1 MRIWTW
7 VGGILPLAIA
17 VCAMLPADSYAAS
30 AADLPAI
37 EAYGMLPT
45 VDGAHLSP
53 DGSMVAFLSSAQGRR
68 CLIVHHLDDEKQKP
82 NALCPGVFEVR
93 WFAWKTNSRLLMGI
107 YRSTPYLGR
116 LITESHLIAMNIDG
130 SGDKL
135 LLEARQG
142 RMINFNTDNVLDF
155 LPDDPD
161 HILMTVDTTSTM
173 FPDVIKV
180 DVNSGDIQTV
190 VSSRDRIM
198 RWYTDGKGQPRLG
211 FGILGR
217 KKSGFLY
224 QDEGGS
230 DFAEIEGA
238 DAIGESGFLPLGF
251 SDKPGVIYVLSNHE
265 TGRNCIY
272 LYDVKNKTVLDRYA
286 SEPDTDVESLIWSHG
301 RAIGYS
307 YSDDSHRQVFTDP
320 AWQHDAEIIAKQ
332 LPDSRVLLVDRT
344 QDGRRVLAYVSI
356 GSLPPVYYVLVR
368 TPGKQTQLSPVGETR
383 PYLADEVV
391 APVKSVSY
399 RARDG
404 LEIHAY
410 LTLPRAAAKG
420 PIPFVVLP
428 HGGPY
433 ARDYFGFDYIAQMI
447 ASRGYGVLQPNFRG
461 STGYGGA
468 FLAAGFREWGRK
480 MQDDITDGT
489 KWLIDQKLADPS
501 RICIVGWSYGGYAAL
516 MGAVREPTLYRCA
529 ASMAGIT
536 DLKHLQPGTGTVF
549 SNIALP
555 SLNGDKSLIAEN
567 SPAKNADKINIPIL
581 LAHGR
586 EDVNVSVQD
595 SIEMEKALRDA
606 GKHVDA
612 LYFDGDDHFLFREG
626 DRVAFLRKLEVFLK
640 DNLGPP
646 VN

>member
-1 MRIWTW
+1 
-7 VGGILPLAIA
+7 
-17 VCAMLPADSYAAS
+17 
-30 AADLPAI
+30 
-37 EAYGMLPT
+37 MLPT
-45 VDGAHLSP
+45 VDSPRLSP
-53 DGSMVAFLSSAQGRR
+53 DGSMVALLSSVRGRR
-68 CLIVHHLDDEKQKP
+68 CLIVHHLDDDKQPP
-82 NALCPGVFEVR
+82 NVLCPGPFEVR

-107 YRSTPYLGR
+107 YRSTPYGVR
-116 LITESHLIAMNIDG
+116 LVTESHLIAMNVDG

-161 HILMTVDTTSTM
+161 HILMTVDTTSTV

-180 DVNSGDIQTV
+180 DVNSGDVQTIV
-190 VSSRDRIM
+190 PSRDHIM
-198 RWYTDGKGQPRLG
+198 RWFSDEKGQPRLG
-211 FGILGR
+211 YGIVGR
-217 KKSGFLY
+217 KKAGFLY
-224 QDEGGS
+224 QNEAGG
-230 DFAEIEGA
+230 DFTEVEGA

-251 SDKPGVIYVLSNHE
+251 SDRPGVIYILSNHE
-265 TGRNCIY
+265 TGRNCIC

-307 YSDDSHRQVFTDP
+307 YSDDFHRQVFTDP
-320 AWQHDAEIIAKQ
+320 GWQHDAEIIAKQ
-332 LPDSRVLLVDRT
+332 LPDSKVWLIDRT
-344 QDGRRVLAYVSI
+344 QDGRRVLAYVST
-356 GSLPPVYYVLVR
+356 GSLPPSYYLLAR
-368 TPGKQTQLSPVGETR
+368 TPGKPTQLSPVGETR
-383 PYLADEVV
+383 PYLADEIV

-404 LEIHAY
+404 LQIHAY
-410 LTLPRAAAKG
+410 LTLPRAPPKG

-516 MGAVREPTLYRCA
+516 MGVVREPTLYRCA

-536 DLKHLQPGTGTVF
+536 DLKHFQPGSGAVF

-555 SLNGDKSLIAEN
+555 SLNGDKSLITEN
-567 SPAKNADKINIPIL
+567 SPSKNADKINIPIL
-581 LAHGR
+581 LVHGR

-606 GKHVDA
+606 GKKVDA
-612 LYFDGDDHFLFREG
+612 LYFDGEDHFLFKEG
-626 DRVAFLRKLEVFLK
+626 DRVAFLKKLEAFLK
-640 DNLGPP
+640 DNLGPS